1 MLDCRTGGRDDI
13 YRNEYAGEFVWTK
26 ENNVFG
32 WGKLLEGQE
41 KELSDDEKSCYHKDA
56 WNRREITDS

>member
-26 ENNVFG
+26 ENHATIRMLG
-32 WGKLLEGQE
+32 TEEKAQTHDAGIELGDLLKYISGMGST
-41 KELSDDEKSCYHKDA
+41 K
-56 WNRREITDS
+56 